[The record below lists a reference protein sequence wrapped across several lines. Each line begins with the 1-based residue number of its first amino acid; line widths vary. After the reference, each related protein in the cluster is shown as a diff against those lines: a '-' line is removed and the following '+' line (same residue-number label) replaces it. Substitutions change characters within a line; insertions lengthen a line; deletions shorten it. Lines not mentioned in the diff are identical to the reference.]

1 MNQHLLRMAP
11 IVGLTLAGCPAPVTT
26 DDAAIT
32 SDAPTSTD
40 ARGPDTGHDAEVADN
55 DAGADATT
63 LDAGTDA
70 AAVDAGTDAAAV
82 DASGHDTST
91 GDAGASLPPIAFPRP
106 RLVPASADGH
116 DRLYGVAFAPDSSF
130 YVVGVRAAGT
140 AMTDDWETLVGH
152 FTASGE
158 LDTAF
163 GTGGWF
169 IRNLVVGTNGEVAR
183 GIALQSD
190 GKIVVTATAEA
201 SGAADPRDRDLYV
214 LRLNTGGALD
224 ESFGSGGVSVLDLST
239 GAVDGTAFSADSV
252 WNVVVDAADRLLL
265 SVASV
270 RPGGTDTDFGVARL
284 TPNGALDTT
293 FAGDG
298 LSELDIGNASA
309 SSREVSLLADG
320 SIVQGG
326 YYRGAGG
333 VLPMVRRLDA
343 TGAPITTFGTSGVYN
358 ELVLTAQVEVY
369 GVSIQGTSLVTS
381 GYGRDLG
388 PEDNDLISL
397 RLDIATGARDLSYGG
412 GDGIA
417 LLTGYE
423 FNDNVRAHRV
433 LPDGRNAFVGAL
445 RTAMTSADAAIVV
458 LTRDGLPDTSFG
470 TDGVMLADFA
480 DGTVDHFWSL
490 AIDPT
495 GTRMAVVGI
504 GGTSPATDDD
514 ALVYLAPIP

>member
-26 DDAAIT
+26 DDAATT

-40 ARGPDTGHDAEVADN
+40 ARGPDTGHDAEVAND
-55 DAGADATT
+55 DAGADAST
-63 LDAGTDA
+63 LDGGRAE
-70 AAVDAGTDAAAV
+70 VDAGTDAAAAP
-82 DASGHDTST
+82 DAAT
-91 GDAGASLPPIAFPRP
+91 GDAGTSLPPIADPGP

-169 IRNLVVGTNGEVAR
+169 TRNFAVGSSGEVAR

-190 GKIVVTATAEA
+190 GKIIVAVTAEA
-201 SGAADPRDRDLYV
+201 AGAADPRDRDIYV
-214 LRLNTGGALD
+214 SRLHADGTLD
-224 ESFGSGGVSVLDLST
+224 TSFGTEGVAVLDLST
-239 GAVDGTAFSADSV
+239 GAPDGAAFSTDSV
-252 WNVVVDAADRLLL
+252 WNVDVDASDRLLM
-265 SVASV
+265 SVTPIRA
-270 RPGGTDTDFGVARL
+270 GGTDTDFGVARL
-284 TPNGALDTT
+284 TRDGALDAA

-298 LSELDIGNASA
+298 VYELDIGNFGASP
-309 SSREVSLLADG
+309 REVSVLEDG
-320 SIVQGG
+320 SIALAG
-326 YYRGAGG
+326 YYRSGG
-333 VLPMVRRLDA
+333 GIRPLILRLDA
-343 TGAPITTFGTSGVYN
+343 AGVPVASFARDGVYD
-358 ELVLTAQVEVY
+358 ELVLMAQVEVY
-369 GVSIQGTSLVTS
+369 SVSVQDGFFVTA

-397 RLDIATGARDLSYGG
+397 RVNIETGTRDLTYGTG
-412 GDGIA
+412 GVAG
-417 LLTGYE
+417 LEGYD
-423 FNDNVRAHRV
+423 FNDNYRTHRI
-433 LPDGRNAFVGAL
+433 LPDGRNVFVGAI
-445 RTAMTSADAAIVV
+445 RTASTSADAAIVV
-458 LTRDGLPDTSFG
+458 LTRDGLPDPRYG
-470 TDGVMLADFA
+470 TAGVMLSNFA